1 MNADILNRGTE
12 DRLSLSLFLSPLIEV
27 PFNAGLTVYLTLYK
41 KEFVT
46 RRR

>member
-12 DRLSLSLFLSPLIEV
+12 DRLSLSLSLSLSLFFFPPLIEV
-27 PFNAGLTVYLTLYK
+27 PFNAGLT
-41 KEFVT
+41 EFVT